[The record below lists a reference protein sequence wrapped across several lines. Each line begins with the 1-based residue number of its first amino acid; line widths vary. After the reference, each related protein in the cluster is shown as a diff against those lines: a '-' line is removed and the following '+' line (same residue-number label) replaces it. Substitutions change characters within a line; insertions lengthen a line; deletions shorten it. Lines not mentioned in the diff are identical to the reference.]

1 MSFRREH
8 IFIAQAALLFIL
20 SLALVVQIGRLLSD
34 VRWTRV
40 DLTGRDMGTL
50 SAQTRA
56 YLNTLSEPLAITY
69 FATPKRAMPAHLK
82 SVEDEVRALLSAFK
96 TQAPDKIDIRIIDP
110 DLSEQVGQRYAARKR
125 VAPFSVR
132 DILRDEHSE
141 RKVWSS
147 LVLASGNQPEI
158 FIQKITSEDL
168 PLLEPFILAH
178 LKAQRRPPRPVI
190 GVSANPNFSLSKNF
204 MSQYGEIRHIDL
216 SHAPSIPEDVD
227 VLFWFDPHIAD
238 QRHIRALRRFLDSGR
253 TAVLAGSPYG
263 IDYARAETIQYRAY
277 TTGPAW
283 PTLLAPFGIRPLP
296 DLLMDQNSGPVFFA
310 DETGAPHQA
319 DAPFHLR
326 VMPGFYDLKGFLS
339 PARGALN
346 FAWAGAL
353 ELNARKIA
361 ETGYQVEILGT
372 TTENAYAQPIPQES
386 FTNDELTDNIKVGKQ
401 NLMLRL
407 VPDTPWQGELIVLA
421 TASPFRDGIF
431 NQPSYGHRV
440 FMQTA
445 MRTFTENTRILR
457 GRVERPTPPAL
468 PELSHRTRIFWR
480 IAAVFVLPVLFLL
493 IGAHRYATGGN
504 AWASVRGIGGLPLR
518 VGLALAA
525 ILIASRI
532 WSAPLV
538 RLSDLTEER
547 IHTPLSFSREHL
559 SGAPL
564 SADLIL
570 PARADLPAPLKH
582 LERTVVNR
590 LDDLGISHTLR
601 RPAHLSPQDRARLN
615 ALGLR
620 PFEVRAVRHDT
631 DVSEQI
637 LSGLLLHH
645 PGNATPIPRLD
656 DRTLDHLEFLLAT
669 AAKRLAT
676 GQTPHIAFISETPR
690 LSPAEAYEYHQQGLS
705 PPRGA
710 DVFSEAQTLL
720 SDYGYRVTYVDPRA
734 ESLPDDIDLIIWMQ
748 PRRHAAPMIARVS
761 RHLAAGGAALIAL
774 QHYNIQQRQY
784 RGAGFQTVYW
794 PQPQYQDFNQYL
806 IPLGLEQVREVL
818 LDRTRARLS
827 LETQINRAAV
837 REFETQE
844 VALPFL
850 IRAVN
855 PNFNADMTITRHL
868 GDQLFIWGNRFVPN
882 PDSLRTHGLRATPLI
897 ATSNWAWAYDWSG
910 GWLPETIFSPDSLL
924 SGHQPLALLAEG
936 SFPVYDAAETPDG
949 GIVGTLRLLP
959 GNPPGAL
966 VLIGSSEMFK
976 NEHLY
981 TPGFQHDQFLLNA
994 VAHLAHGPQYA
1005 ELQAR
1010 RKIARGF
1017 AYLPPEQKT
1026 LWRAFVLGT
1035 GPALILLY
1043 GLIRHYALTR
1053 LHVETLMH
1061 S

>member
-8 IFIAQAALLFIL
+8 IFIAQAALLFVL
-20 SLALVVQIGRLLSD
+20 SLALVVQIGRLFSD
-34 VRWTRV
+34 VRWVRL
-40 DLTGRDMGTL
+40 DLTGRDTGTL
-50 SAQTRA
+50 SPQTRA
-56 YLNTLSEPLAITY
+56 YLKTLSEPLSITY
-69 FATPKRAMPAHLK
+69 FATPKRALPAHLK
-82 SVEDEVRALLSAFK
+82 SLENEVHALLSAIK
-96 TQAPDKIDIRIIDP
+96 AQAPDKIDFRIIDP
-110 DLSEQVGQRYAARKR
+110 DLSDQIGQHYAARKR

-147 LVLASGNQPEI
+147 LVLAYGDQPEI
-158 FIQKITSEDL
+158 FIQKIAPEDL

-178 LKAQRRPPRPVI
+178 LKAQQQPPRPVI
-190 GVSANPNFSLSKNF
+190 AVSANPNFSLSKNF
-204 MSQYGEIRHIDL
+204 MSQYGEIRDIDL
-216 SHAPSIPEDVD
+216 SRSPSIPEDVD
-227 VLFWFDPHIAD
+227 VLFWFDPHSAD
-238 QRHIRALRRFLDSGR
+238 QRHIRALQKFLDSGR

-263 IDYARAETIQYRAY
+263 IAYTRAESIRYRAY

-283 PTLLAPFGIRPLP
+283 PALLAPFGIHPVS
-296 DLLMDQNSGPVFFA
+296 DLLMDQNNGPVFFA

-353 ELNARKIA
+353 ELDPRKIA
-361 ETGYQVEILGT
+361 ETGYQVEILAT
-372 TTENAYAQPIPQES
+372 TTENAYAQPIPQEL
-386 FTNDELTDNIKVGKQ
+386 FTNDDLRDNIKIGKQ

-407 VPDTPWQGELIVLA
+407 IPDTPWKGELIVLA
-421 TASPFRDGIF
+421 TASPFRDGII
-431 NQPSYGHRV
+431 NQPGYGHRV
-440 FMQTA
+440 FLQTA
-445 MRTFTENTRILR
+445 MRTLTENTRLLR

-468 PELSHRTRIFWR
+468 PELSHRARIFWR
-480 IAAVFVLPVLFLL
+480 IAAVFALPVFFLL
-493 IGAHRYATGGN
+493 IGVHRTS

-518 VGLALAA
+518 VGIALAA

-532 WSAPLV
+532 WSD
-538 RLSDLTEER
+538 RLLRLCDVTEER
-547 IHTPLSFSREHL
+547 IHTPLPFSRAHF

-570 PARADLPAPLKH
+570 PARADLPTPLKH
-582 LERTVVNR
+582 IERSVVNR

-631 DVSEQI
+631 DISEQI

-645 PGNATPIPRLD
+645 PGKTTPIPRLD
-656 DRTLDHLEFLLAT
+656 DRTADHLEFLLAT
-669 AAKRLAT
+669 AAKRLST

-720 SDYGYRVTYVDPRA
+720 RDYGYRVSYVDPRS
-734 ESLPDDIDLIIWMQ
+734 ESLPDGIDLIIWMQ
-748 PRRHAAPMIARVS
+748 PRRQAAPMIARVS

-806 IPLGLEQVREVL
+806 TPLGMEQVREIL

-837 REFETQE
+837 REYETQE

-855 PNFNADMTITRHL
+855 PNFNAHSPITRHL
-868 GDQLFIWGNRFVPN
+868 GDQLFIWGNRFVLN
-882 PDSLRTHGLRATPLI
+882 PDSLRTRGLRATPLI
-897 ATSNWAWAYDWSG
+897 STSDRAWAYDWSG
-910 GWLPETIFSPDSLL
+910 GWLPETIFSPDTLL

-936 SFPVYDAAETPDG
+936 AFPIYDPAETPDG
-949 GIVGTLRLLP
+949 RIVGTLRHLP
-959 GNPPGAL
+959 GNPPGKL
-966 VLIGSSEMFK
+966 LLIGSSEMFK
-976 NEHLY
+976 NDHLY
-981 TPGFQHDQFLLNA
+981 APGFQHDQFLLNA
-994 VAHLAHGPQYA
+994 IAHLAHGPEYA
-1005 ELQAR
+1005 QWQAR
-1010 RKIARGF
+1010 RKTARGF

-1026 LWRAFVLGT
+1026 LWRTFVLGT
-1035 GPALILLY
+1035 GPVLILLY
-1043 GLIRHYALTR
+1043 GFIRYQIVKSQR
-1053 LHVETLMH
+1053 
-1061 S
+1061 